1 MNVLQLQGEDINGDQ
16 ICCSGEQVITVL
28 NVILSVQNFDGF
40 SWYAAALLS
49 FPPTDFCQDER
60 FEEVIDLNQ
69 LMKKISSVTQLEDG
83 VVVAIRSDVIPNIN
97 VDFITAEAPMR
108 KFLMQSILEIRMF
121 DTSWIEVYTEIPKIV
136 VALQSRFGGRLR
148 PSEK

>member
-28 NVILSVQNFDGF
+28 SAILSVQNFDGF
-40 SWYAAALLS
+40 SWYAAALVS

-60 FEEVIDLNQ
+60 FEEVTDLNQ
-69 LMKKISSVTQLEDG
+69 LMEKISLVEQLEDG
-83 VVVAIRSDVIPNIN
+83 VILAIKSDVIPSIDA
-97 VDFITAEAPMR
+97 DFITAEAPMR
-108 KFLMQSILEIRMF
+108 KFLMQSTLEIRMF
-121 DTSWIEVYTEIPKIV
+121 DTSWIEVYTEIPQIT
-136 VALQSRFGGRLR
+136 VALQNRFGGRLR